1 MRPNDLLD
9 VSNRFAK
16 RAGLADKK
24 ALQREFMAKY
34 RNSQLLMAIAQK
46 GPPSVMPVGLSFQ
59 QHTGQSWSE
68 AQSEW
73 LEKHQDK

>member
-16 RAGLADKK
+16 HPDTKGKK

-34 RNSQLLMAIAQK
+34 RNAQLLMAIAQK
-46 GPPSVMPVGLSFQ
+46 GVPSIMPTNLSFQ
-59 QHTGQSWSE
+59 QRSGQTWPQ
-68 AQSEW
+68 AQAEW
-73 LEKHQDK
+73 LDAHQGK